1 MKEKNTRLVYTDDK
15 NLKIYQSLPDKDFKE
30 FFMTYLTYE
39 IGDDVSKTISNPYL
53 QTMFMAAY
61 ADKIKYNEEKWE
73 RKAKANR
80 ENGKKGGRK
89 PKNNTEIQPNT
100 EFDTEA
106 KISPNEPSLATN
118 DTDVPQEAESL
129 PEAKIEA
136 KEEEIIIDTNNT
148 EEMGTYIGTLSNF
161 AIVETRDANS
171 QKPMEELQRQTI
183 ERENGKEEYAAN
195 FNKAYNIQTAS
206 VSEPTKRIEI
216 EKDRSMEYMEKCLS
230 IFDLNKAKRQISRA
244 KSVDENMKRVADCLD
259 PLLIEFSK
267 TERSKFYISIIED
280 ALNNK

>member
-1 MKEKNTRLVYTDDK
+1 MKNKNTRLVYTDDK

-80 ENGKKGGRK
+80 ENGKKGGRP
-89 PKNNTEIQPNT
+89 PKNNTELQPNT

-106 KISPNEPSLATN
+106 KISPNEPYLATN
-118 DTDVPQEAESL
+118 DIDVPQEGESL

-136 KEEEIIIDTNNT
+136 KEEEIIIDTDNT
-148 EEMGTYIGTLSNF
+148 EEMGTLIGTLSNF
-161 AIVETRDANS
+161 ATAETR
-171 QKPMEELQRQTI
+171 
-183 ERENGKEEYAAN
+183 
-195 FNKAYNIQTAS
+195 
-206 VSEPTKRIEI
+206 RIEH
-216 EKDRSMEYMEKCLS
+216 EEDRSMEHMMKCLS
-230 IFDLNKAKRQISRA
+230 TFDINKAKHQVF
-244 KSVDENMKRVADCLD
+244 KSKTIDENMKRVADCLD
-259 PLLIEFSK
+259 PLLVEFSK

-280 ALNNK
+280 ALNSN

>member
-1 MKEKNTRLVYTDDK
+1 MKTKNTRLVYTDDK

-80 ENGKKGGRK
+80 ENGKKGGRP
-89 PKNNTEIQPNT
+89 PKNNTELQPNT

-106 KISPNEPSLATN
+106 KISPNEPYLATN
-118 DTDVPQEAESL
+118 DTDVPQEGESL
-129 PEAKIEA
+129 SEVKIEA
-136 KEEEIIIDTNNT
+136 KEEEIIIDTDNT

-161 AIVETRDANS
+161 ATAETR
-171 QKPMEELQRQTI
+171 
-183 ERENGKEEYAAN
+183 
-195 FNKAYNIQTAS
+195 
-206 VSEPTKRIEI
+206 RIEH
-216 EKDRSMEYMEKCLS
+216 EEDRSMEHMMKCLS
-230 IFDLNKAKRQISRA
+230 TFDISKAKHQVFKSRTI
-244 KSVDENMKRVADCLD
+244 DDNMKRVADCLD
-259 PLLIEFSK
+259 PLLGGFSK
-267 TERSKFYISIIED
+267 TERSKLYITIIED
-280 ALNNK
+280 ALNSN

>member
-1 MKEKNTRLVYTDDK
+1 MKNKNTRLVYTDDK

-80 ENGKKGGRK
+80 ENGKKGGRP
-89 PKNNTEIQPNT
+89 PKNNTELQPNT

-106 KISPNEPSLATN
+106 KISPNEPYLATN
-118 DTDVPQEAESL
+118 GTDVPQEGESL

-136 KEEEIIIDTNNT
+136 KEEEIIIDTDNT
-148 EEMGTYIGTLSNF
+148 EEMGTLIGTISNF
-161 AIVETRDANS
+161 ATAETR
-171 QKPMEELQRQTI
+171 
-183 ERENGKEEYAAN
+183 
-195 FNKAYNIQTAS
+195 
-206 VSEPTKRIEI
+206 RIEH
-216 EKDRSMEYMEKCLS
+216 EEDRSMEHMMKCLS
-230 IFDLNKAKRQISRA
+230 TFDINKAKHQVF
-244 KSVDENMKRVADCLD
+244 KSKTIDENMKRVADCLD
-259 PLLIEFSK
+259 PLLVEFSK

-280 ALNNK
+280 ALNSN

>member
-1 MKEKNTRLVYTDDK
+1 MKTKNTRLVYTDDK

-80 ENGKKGGRK
+80 ENGKKGGRP
-89 PKNNTEIQPNT
+89 PKNNTELQPST

-106 KISPNEPSLATN
+106 KISPNEPYLATN
-118 DTDVPQEAESL
+118 DIDVPQEGESL

-136 KEEEIIIDTNNT
+136 KEEEIIIDTDNT
-148 EEMGTYIGTLSNF
+148 EEMGTLIGTLSNF
-161 AIVETRDANS
+161 ATAETR
-171 QKPMEELQRQTI
+171 
-183 ERENGKEEYAAN
+183 
-195 FNKAYNIQTAS
+195 
-206 VSEPTKRIEI
+206 RIEH
-216 EKDRSMEYMEKCLS
+216 EEDRSMEHMMKCLS
-230 IFDLNKAKRQISRA
+230 TFDISKAKHQVF
-244 KSVDENMKRVADCLD
+244 KSKTIDDNMKRVADCLD
-259 PLLIEFSK
+259 PLLEGFSK
-267 TERSKFYISIIED
+267 TERSKLYITIIED
-280 ALNNK
+280 ALNSN

>member
-1 MKEKNTRLVYTDDK
+1 MKTKNTRLVYTDDK

-80 ENGKKGGRK
+80 ENGKKGGRP

-118 DTDVPQEAESL
+118 DTDVPQEAKSL
-129 PEAKIEA
+129 PEVKIEA
-136 KEEEIIIDTNNT
+136 KEEEIITDTDNT
-148 EEMGTYIGTLSNF
+148 EEMGTLIGTLIGTLSNF
-161 AIVETRDANS
+161 ATAETR
-171 QKPMEELQRQTI
+171 
-183 ERENGKEEYAAN
+183 
-195 FNKAYNIQTAS
+195 
-206 VSEPTKRIEI
+206 RIEH
-216 EKDRSMEYMEKCLS
+216 EEDRSMEHMMKCLS
-230 IFDLNKAKRQISRA
+230 TFDINKAKHQVF
-244 KSVDENMKRVADCLD
+244 KSKTIDENMKRVADCLD
-259 PLLIEFSK
+259 PLLVEFSK
-267 TERSKFYISIIED
+267 TERSKLYISIIED

>member
-1 MKEKNTRLVYTDDK
+1 MKTKNTRLVYTDDK

-80 ENGKKGGRK
+80 ENGKKGGRP

-106 KISPNEPSLATN
+106 KISPNEPSLAIN
-118 DTDVPQEAESL
+118 DIDVPQEAESL

-136 KEEEIIIDTNNT
+136 KEEKIIIDTDNT
-148 EEMGTYIGTLSNF
+148 EEMGTLIGTLSNF
-161 AIVETRDANS
+161 ATAETR
-171 QKPMEELQRQTI
+171 
-183 ERENGKEEYAAN
+183 
-195 FNKAYNIQTAS
+195 
-206 VSEPTKRIEI
+206 RIEH
-216 EKDRSMEYMEKCLS
+216 EEDRSMEHMMKCLS
-230 IFDLNKAKRQISRA
+230 TFDINRA
-244 KSVDENMKRVADCLD
+244 KHQVSKSKTIDDNMKRVADCLD
-259 PLLIEFSK
+259 PLLVEFSK
-267 TERSKFYISIIED
+267 TERSKFYISIIEE
-280 ALNNK
+280 ALNSN

>member
-1 MKEKNTRLVYTDDK
+1 MKNKNTRLVYTDDK

-80 ENGKKGGRK
+80 ENGKKGGRP
-89 PKNNTEIQPNT
+89 PKNNTELQPNT

-106 KISPNEPSLATN
+106 KISPNEPCLATN
-118 DTDVPQEAESL
+118 GTDVPQEGESL

-136 KEEEIIIDTNNT
+136 KEEEIIIDTDNT
-148 EEMGTYIGTLSNF
+148 EEMGTLIGTLSNF
-161 AIVETRDANS
+161 ATAETR
-171 QKPMEELQRQTI
+171 
-183 ERENGKEEYAAN
+183 
-195 FNKAYNIQTAS
+195 
-206 VSEPTKRIEI
+206 RIEH
-216 EKDRSMEYMEKCLS
+216 EEDRSMEHMMKCLS
-230 IFDLNKAKRQISRA
+230 TFDINKAKHQVF
-244 KSVDENMKRVADCLD
+244 KSKTIDENMKRVADCLD
-259 PLLIEFSK
+259 PLLVEFSK
-267 TERSKFYISIIED
+267 TERSKFYISIVED
-280 ALNNK
+280 ALNSN

>member
-1 MKEKNTRLVYTDDK
+1 MKNKNTRLVYTDDK

-80 ENGKKGGRK
+80 ENGKKGGRP
-89 PKNNTEIQPNT
+89 PKNNTELQPNT

-106 KISPNEPSLATN
+106 KISPNEPDLAIN
-118 DTDVPQEAESL
+118 DTDVPQEGESL

-136 KEEEIIIDTNNT
+136 KEEEIIIDTDNT
-148 EEMGTYIGTLSNF
+148 EEMGTLIGTLSNF
-161 AIVETRDANS
+161 ATAETR
-171 QKPMEELQRQTI
+171 
-183 ERENGKEEYAAN
+183 
-195 FNKAYNIQTAS
+195 
-206 VSEPTKRIEI
+206 RIEH
-216 EKDRSMEYMEKCLS
+216 EEDRSMEHMMKCLS
-230 IFDLNKAKRQISRA
+230 TFDINKAKHQVF
-244 KSVDENMKRVADCLD
+244 KSKTIDENMKRVEDCLD
-259 PLLIEFSK
+259 PLLVEFSK
-267 TERSKFYISIIED
+267 TERSKFYISIIEE
-280 ALNNK
+280 ALNSN

>member
-1 MKEKNTRLVYTDDK
+1 MKNKNTRLVYTDDK

-80 ENGKKGGRK
+80 ENGKKGGRP
-89 PKNNTEIQPNT
+89 PKNNTELQPNT

-106 KISPNEPSLATN
+106 KISPNEPYLATN
-118 DTDVPQEAESL
+118 GTDVPQEGESL

-136 KEEEIIIDTNNT
+136 KEEEIIIDTDNT
-148 EEMGTYIGTLSNF
+148 EEMGTYIRTLSNF
-161 AIVETRDANS
+161 ATAETR
-171 QKPMEELQRQTI
+171 
-183 ERENGKEEYAAN
+183 
-195 FNKAYNIQTAS
+195 
-206 VSEPTKRIEI
+206 RIEH
-216 EKDRSMEYMEKCLS
+216 EEDRSMEHMMKCLS
-230 IFDLNKAKRQISRA
+230 TFDISKAKHQVF
-244 KSVDENMKRVADCLD
+244 KSKTIDENMKRVADCLD
-259 PLLIEFSK
+259 PLLVEFSK
-267 TERSKFYISIIED
+267 TERSKLYISIVEGV
-280 ALNNK
+280 LKENQK

>member
-1 MKEKNTRLVYTDDK
+1 MKNKNTRLVYTDDK

-80 ENGKKGGRK
+80 ENGKKGGRP
-89 PKNNTEIQPNT
+89 PKNNTELQPNT

-106 KISPNEPSLATN
+106 KISPNEPYLATN
-118 DTDVPQEAESL
+118 GTDVPQEGESL

-136 KEEEIIIDTNNT
+136 KEEEIIIDTDNT
-148 EEMGTYIGTLSNF
+148 EEMGTLIGTLSNF
-161 AIVETRDANS
+161 ATAETR
-171 QKPMEELQRQTI
+171 
-183 ERENGKEEYAAN
+183 
-195 FNKAYNIQTAS
+195 
-206 VSEPTKRIEI
+206 RIEH
-216 EKDRSMEYMEKCLS
+216 EEDRSMEHMMKCLS
-230 IFDLNKAKRQISRA
+230 TFDINKAKHQVF
-244 KSVDENMKRVADCLD
+244 KSKTIDENMKRVADCLD
-259 PLLIEFSK
+259 PLLVEFSK
-267 TERSKFYISIIED
+267 TERSKLYISIVED
-280 ALNNK
+280 TLNSN

>member
-1 MKEKNTRLVYTDDK
+1 MKNKNTRLVYTDDK

-80 ENGKKGGRK
+80 ENGKKGGRP
-89 PKNNTEIQPNT
+89 PKNNTELQPNT

-106 KISPNEPSLATN
+106 KISPNEPYLATN
-118 DTDVPQEAESL
+118 DIDVPQEGESLPEAKISPNEPYLATNDIDVPQEGESL

-136 KEEEIIIDTNNT
+136 KEEEIIIDTDNT
-148 EEMGTYIGTLSNF
+148 EEMGTYIRTISNF
-161 AIVETRDANS
+161 ATAETR
-171 QKPMEELQRQTI
+171 
-183 ERENGKEEYAAN
+183 
-195 FNKAYNIQTAS
+195 
-206 VSEPTKRIEI
+206 RIEH
-216 EKDRSMEYMEKCLS
+216 EEDRSMEHMMKCLS
-230 IFDLNKAKRQISRA
+230 TFDINKAKHQVF
-244 KSVDENMKRVADCLD
+244 KSKTIDENMKRVADCLD
-259 PLLIEFSK
+259 PLLVEFSK
-267 TERSKFYISIIED
+267 TERSKFYISIIEEV
-280 ALNNK
+280 LKESQK